1 MKPEGFPLDPARLND
16 LRRKYRVEKFEIFG
30 SRAAGVTDEESDL
43 DIMVTF
49 EPGARIG
56 LGMVALKQD
65 LEALTGLSVDLIT
78 RSSVER
84 SPNKYFRC
92 FALRGV
98 TPLA

>member
-1 MKPEGFPLDPARLND
+1 MTPKDISLDPAILTE
-16 LRRKYRVEKFEIFG
+16 LRRKYRVEKLELFG
-30 SRAAGVTDEESDL
+30 SRAIGAAGEASDL

-56 LGMVALKQD
+56 LGMVALKQE
-65 LEALTGLSVDLIT
+65 LEALTGVSVDLIT

-84 SPNKYFRC
+84 SPNKYFRR

-98 TPLA
+98 TPLP